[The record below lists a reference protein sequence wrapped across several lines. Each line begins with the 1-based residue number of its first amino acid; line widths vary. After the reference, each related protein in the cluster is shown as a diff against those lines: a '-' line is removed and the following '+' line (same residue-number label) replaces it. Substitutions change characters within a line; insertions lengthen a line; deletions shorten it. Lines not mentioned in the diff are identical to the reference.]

1 MPSFFK
7 QILLFF
13 RDLKILFEQ
22 DAGQDMILFNNKE
35 ILIDGQTVSYNDW
48 LKGQFTIFFTK
59 IADNF
64 SQHQFK
70 LNYNLNCNFF

>member
-48 LKGQFTIFFTK
+48 LKGKLLQFTIFFTK

-64 SQHQFK
+64 S
-70 LNYNLNCNFF
+70 LNINSSSTTI